1 MTVIQWY
8 PGHMAKAKKNM
19 EQDIATVDLSI
30 VVLDARIPLS
40 SYNPDFNKILKK
52 KPILVVLNKADLANS
67 VATKGW
73 IKYYERRDILAV
85 AMNSR
90 KKQGMQ
96 ELIKKAV
103 ASAEPIMQRLEARGR
118 KRRPVRAMVVGSPNT
133 GKSTLINAIMPK
145 SVSKTG
151 NKPGVTRGK
160 QWVRINDKI
169 ELLDTP
175 GVLWPKF
182 ENPKV
187 AFALAITGAISNDV
201 YDTYE
206 VALQLIEWLRE
217 NNEQALAERFK
228 IEMAAEDT
236 PETVLEKIGKARGM
250 LAAGGVVRV
259 EDAAKILLAEF
270 RNGKLGRYT
279 VDKLPQVQN
288 TEQSADG
295 ANNKES
301 ENND

>member
-1 MTVIQWY
+1 MTIIQWY

-19 EQDIATVDLSI
+19 EQDIVTVDLSI
-30 VVLDARIPLS
+30 VVLDARIPFS

-52 KPILVVLNKADLANS
+52 KPILVVLNKADLANPA
-67 VATKGW
+67 ATKEW
-73 IKYYERRDILAV
+73 IKYYEKKDILAV
-85 AMNSR
+85 AMNSQ

-96 ELIKKAV
+96 ELMKKAV
-103 ASAEPIMQRLEARGR
+103 AAAEPVMQRLEARGR
-118 KRRPVRAMVVGSPNT
+118 RRRPVRAMVVGSPNT

-145 SVSKTG
+145 ATSKTG

-187 AFALAITGAISNDV
+187 AFALAVTGAISNDV

-206 VALQLIEWLRE
+206 VSLRLIDWLQANSPNALSG
-217 NNEQALAERFK
+217 RFK
-228 IEMAAEDT
+228 IEIADNDS
-236 PETVLEKIGKARGM
+236 PEVILEKIGKARGM

-259 EDAAKILLAEF
+259 EDAARILLAEF
-270 RNGKLGRYT
+270 RNGKLGRFT
-279 VDKLPQVQN
+279 LDKMPAAAK
-288 TEQSADG
+288 EIAEEK
-295 ANNKES
+295 NNKE
-301 ENND
+301 EDKND

>member
-1 MTVIQWY
+1 MTIIQWY
-8 PGHMAKAKKNM
+8 PGHMTKAKKNM

-52 KPILVVLNKADLANS
+52 KPILVVLNKADLANPA
-67 VATKGW
+67 ATKEW
-73 IKYYERRDILAV
+73 IKYYEQREITAV
-85 AMNSR
+85 AMNSQ

-103 ASAEPIMQRLEARGR
+103 ASAEPVMQRLEARGR
-118 KRRPVRAMVVGSPNT
+118 KRRPVRAMVAGSPNT

-206 VALQLIEWLRE
+206 VALQLIDWLRE
-217 NNEQALAERFK
+217 NNPDALPQRFK
-228 IEMAAEDT
+228 IEAAADDT
-236 PETVLEKIGKARGM
+236 SEAVLEKIGKARGM

-279 VDKLPQVQN
+279 VDRLPQPKKDDTPNQ
-288 TEQSADG
+288 D
-295 ANNKES
+295 NKES
-301 ENND
+301 EDNDNA

>member
-1 MTVIQWY
+1 M
-8 PGHMAKAKKNM
+8 
-19 EQDIATVDLSI
+19 
-30 VVLDARIPLS
+30 
-40 SYNPDFNKILKK
+40 
-52 KPILVVLNKADLANS
+52 VVLNKADLANPA
-67 VATKGW
+67 ATKEW
-73 IKYYERRDILAV
+73 IKYYGKKNIPAV
-85 AMNSR
+85 AMNSQ

-96 ELIKKAV
+96 ELLKKAI
-103 ASAEPIMQRLEARGR
+103 ASAEPVMQKLEAKGR
-118 KRRPVRAMVVGSPNT
+118 RRRPVRAMVAGSPNT

-145 SVSKTG
+145 ATSKTG

-206 VALQLIEWLRE
+206 VALQLIKWIGE
-217 NNEQALAERFK
+217 NKSDALANRFK
-228 IEMAAEDT
+228 IEICENDSA
-236 PETVLEKIGKARGM
+236 ETVLEKIGKARGM
-250 LAAGGVVRV
+250 LAAGGIVRV

-270 RNGKLGRYT
+270 RNGKLGRFT
-279 VDKLPQVQN
+279 VDKVPVPKVEPKDN
-288 TEQSADG
+288 TAE
-295 ANNKES
+295 KEIKD
-301 ENND
+301 ND